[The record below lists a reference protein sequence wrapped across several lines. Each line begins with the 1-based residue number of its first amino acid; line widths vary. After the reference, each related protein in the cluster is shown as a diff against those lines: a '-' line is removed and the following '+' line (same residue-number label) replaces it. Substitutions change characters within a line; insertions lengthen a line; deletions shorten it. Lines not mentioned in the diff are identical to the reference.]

1 MEKYIL
7 DALGGD
13 HDAFM
18 RLYEQ
23 FGERALRLSMSITK
37 NRQLAEDAVQ
47 DAFLRVYR
55 KGHQFKATEVF
66 EPWFFRIVINESKR
80 IIKKNPQESELLA
93 DFGTVSSFTGEI
105 NLKAMV
111 SQLMSCLSED
121 QRTILTLKFVF
132 EYTEREI
139 AEVLQVP
146 QGTVKSRLYYAKK
159 EMAKMLKGGE
169 KYA

>member
-1 MEKYIL
+1 MEQYIL
-7 DALGGD
+7 DALRGD

-18 RLYEQ
+18 QLYEQ
-23 FGERALRLSMSITK
+23 LGERALRLSMSITK

-55 KGHQFKATEVF
+55 KGHQFKETEAF

-80 IIKKNPQESELLA
+80 VIKKTPQEAELPFEL
-93 DFGTVSSFTGEI
+93 GTVSSFTGEI

-111 SQLMSCLSED
+111 SQVMSCMSEE
-121 QRTILTLKFVF
+121 QRTLLTLKFVF

-139 AEVLQVP
+139 AEVLQIP
-146 QGTVKSRLYYAKK
+146 QGTVKSRLYYAKRSIAKILK
-159 EMAKMLKGGE
+159 EGE